1 MILLAIFIYV
11 FTLLGMTMF
20 AGNFKFDLEG
30 RVDMKNGSS
39 PRSNFDNITD
49 AVITTFQIMVGDSW

>member
-1 MILLAIFIYV
+1 
-11 FTLLGMTMF
+11 MF